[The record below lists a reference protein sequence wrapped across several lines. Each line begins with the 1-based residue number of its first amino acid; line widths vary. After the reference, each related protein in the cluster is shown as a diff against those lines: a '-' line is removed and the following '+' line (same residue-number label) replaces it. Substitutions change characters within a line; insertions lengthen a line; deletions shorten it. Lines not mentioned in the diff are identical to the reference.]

1 MQASVDTSQVIDPSS
16 SSHAITQT
24 ASNSATNSLSELRPN
39 KWSLPAHTSDQARQL
54 MAGTVF
60 NAKDAQTVA
69 MQHQM
74 QGHMAMGQH
83 SSMPMAHHTHNHTSQ
98 MNMPHTSPAHSS
110 HMNMQGMHD
119 GGMQMSSGVTA
130 ATATIGAALAAGGA
144 AISIVNAHQLGKN
157 WDQMSA
163 AERAGET
170 AKLTGTVAL
179 AGVGGTISGGLLHGG
194 AMAVMPLV
202 AVAGPAGLGAI
213 ATGNVVAG
221 AYNGYKATQAI
232 RSYRKISKF
241 EAQQVTDKNGK
252 AAIGETLFSRAKQK
266 LKSEVKNRF
275 IKIGI
280 LALTTVGLVLGAALI
295 GGLMATPVGWIA
307 AGIVLTGFVTMT
319 TIMLSKYIYQKYKT
333 RHQANDAIQN
343 EAIRLSALIKQQHDD
358 NFEAQRVHLNTIL
371 AEIDAQLTAHRA
383 KSNTRHLVEM
393 LGARNHQKAEIIN
406 QRQQLRQWFFEH
418 ASLFDNRCAENQK
431 TIIFKVLELNEDV
444 LSHSAR
450 VLVREA
456 HEQQS

>member
-1 MQASVDTSQVIDPSS
+1 MQASVDTSRIIEPSS
-16 SSHAITQT
+16 SAHAIAQT
-24 ASNSATNSLSELRPN
+24 ASNSTTNSLSALKPN

-60 NAKDAQTVA
+60 NAKDAQAVA

-83 SSMPMAHHTHNHTSQ
+83 SSMSMAHHTQNHASQ
-98 MNMPHTSPAHSS
+98 MNMPHASPAHSS
-110 HMNMQGMHD
+110 HMNMQ
-119 GGMQMSSGVTA
+119 GMQMSSGVTA
-130 ATATIGAALAAGGA
+130 ATATIGAALAVGGA
-144 AISIVNAHQLGKN
+144 AISIVNAHQLGKS

-241 EAQQVTDKNGK
+241 EALQVTDRNEKT
-252 AAIGETLFSRAKQK
+252 AIGETLFSRAKQK

-319 TIMLSKYIYQKYKT
+319 AIMLSKYIYQKYKT

-343 EAIRLSALIKQQHDD
+343 EAIRLAALIAQQNND
-358 NFEAQRVHLNTIL
+358 NFEDQRAHLNTIL
-371 AEIDAQLTAHRA
+371 AEIDAQLTTHRA
-383 KSNTRHLVEM
+383 KSNTRHFVEM

-418 ASLFDNRCAENQK
+418 ASLFDNRCAEHQNP
-431 TIIFKVLELNEDV
+431 IILKVLELNEDV
-444 LSHSAR
+444 LSHAAR